1 MNTLFYISGA
11 VAVISALVVIT
22 RRSAMHA
29 LVNLIVTLLAIAC
42 VFWTL
47 GAPFAAALQ
56 IVVYAG
62 AIMVLFV
69 FAVMILNLPT
79 GPRRSL
85 LPWIVPVLLA
95 GVMLVEFIVVLV
107 ATDGAATDVGARFEI
122 SPQHPGVV
130 GPAAVGESLF
140 TVYALGV
147 EIASVLLLAGLV
159 AAFHYG
165 VRLEARDE

>member
-1 MNTLFYISGA
+1 MSVLFYISGV
-11 VAVISALVVIT
+11 VAVVGALMVIT

-29 LVNLIVTLLAIAC
+29 LVNLIVTFLAIAC
-42 VFWTL
+42 AFWAL
-47 GAPFAAALQ
+47 GAGFAAALQ

-69 FAVMILNLPT
+69 FAVMILAERDALCAGGDGAGGWRVWMVPVVPT
-79 GPRRSL
+79 A
-85 LPWIVPVLLA
+85 VLLA
-95 GVMLVEFIVVLV
+95 EFAIVLS
-107 ATDGAATDVGARFEI
+107 GG
-122 SPQHPGVV
+122 PGVLRQAQDAQVAV
-130 GPAAVGESLF
+130 GPVAVGESLF

-165 VRLEARDE
+165 ARIGGGDE

>member
-1 MNTLFYISGA
+1 VSVLFYISGA
-11 VAVISALVVIT
+11 VSLIGALMVIT
-22 RRSAMHA
+22 RRNAMHA
-29 LVNLIVTLLAIAC
+29 LVNLIVTFLAIAC
-42 VFWTL
+42 SFWTL

-69 FAVMILNLPT
+69 FAVMILNLSPEA
-79 GPRRSL
+79 GARGSL
-85 LPWIVPVLLA
+85 VAWIVPIALALVLL
-95 GVMLVEFIVVLV
+95 VEIAVVLI
-107 ATDGAATDVGARFEI
+107 GA
-122 SPQHPGVV
+122 PGVLRQAQHAQVAV

-165 VRLEARDE
+165 VIPSRLGGDDE

>member
-1 MNTLFYISGA
+1 MSALFYVSGA

-22 RRSAMHA
+22 RRVAMHA
-29 LVNLIVTLLAIAC
+29 LINLIVTFLALAC

-47 GAPFAAALQ
+47 GAPFAAVLQ

-69 FAVMILNLPT
+69 FAVMILNM
-79 GPRRSL
+79 GPEQSGGRAN
-85 LPWIVPVLLA
+85 LLA
-95 GVMLVEFIVVLV
+95 WVVPAVLAGILLVEFVVVLIGGKP
-107 ATDGAATDVGARFEI
+107 AENG
-122 SPQHPGVV
+122 GVV

-147 EIASVLLLAGLV
+147 EIASVMLLAGLV

-165 VRLEARDE
+165 IIPGRLEARDE